1 MVIFWHYT
9 SRAYSQI
16 RNLEFQIRKIPNPES
31 RASNK
36 KNPEPES
43 VFEVRKI
50 RNTEFQIREIPNP
63 GKPIETLLLLKIEK
77 KGSVQRSKKGLF
89 TFYDNLHRII
99 AFERSVITHQNP
111 IIVLIV
117 VMDDLRKYFKTAQL
131 IGLPVTIKYTTDT
144 KH

>member
-1 MVIFWHYT
+1 M
-9 SRAYSQI
+9 
-16 RNLEFQIRKIPNPES
+16 
-31 RASNK
+31 
-36 KNPEPES
+36 
-43 VFEVRKI
+43 FEVRKI

-77 KGSVQRSKKGLF
+77 KGSAQRSKKGLF

-99 AFERSVITHQNP
+99 AFERSIITQQNP